1 MASGKLVNVA
11 LRSIKSKF
19 CAKYSAPTH
28 FDLRLEGEDAELIE
42 DNLTENVTI
51 DTNFSV
57 KAELLANIRVIRASR
72 SSILHLFCIQKNHPT
87 FGLHSTCVV
96 LLL

>member
-1 MASGKLVNVA
+1 MNVA
-11 LRSIKSKF
+11 LRNIKSKC

-28 FDLRLEGEDAELIE
+28 VDLRLEGKDAELIE

-57 KAELLANIRVIRASR
+57 KAELLANIRASR
-72 SSILHLFCIQKNHPT
+72 SSTLHLFRIQKNHPT
-87 FGLHSTCVV
+87 FGFHSTCVV